1 MEDKPSF
8 GQQLFSKSAS
18 IEHVQE
24 EVKSSGPADDV
35 SGSSEFLGDLQYNID
50 YVNLDYVNDYVGY
63 VIMNSRNC
71 W

>member
-1 MEDKPSF
+1 MEDKPAF

-24 EVKSSGPADDV
+24 DVKSSGPADDD
-35 SGSSEFLGDLQYNID
+35 SGSSEFLGDLQYNIE